1 MRSETRKASTV
12 IAATSPER
20 YIRDDLAGHRGH
32 HDWKLGVDGV
42 FNPVHER
49 LQYAITDPAQFDP
62 GTKQQFQF
70 PTDVWNIEPPTLCT
84 GRDPCGQLELKNET
98 EPMFL

>member
-12 IAATSPER
+12 IAGTSSER
-20 YIRDDLAGHRGH
+20 YILGDLADHRGH
-32 HDWKLGVDGV
+32 HDWKLSVDSV

-62 GTKQQFQF
+62 GAGMADVVRCGKYLQQSLMPQSDRVHVFYRR
-70 PTDVWNIEPPTLCT
+70 
-84 GRDPCGQLELKNET
+84 G
-98 EPMFL
+98 